1 MLERA
6 WAAGLEPAWVLG
18 DEVYSDFRTRWL
30 LEARGQ
36 PYVLAVSSNQRVWSG
51 GYQVPVAELADACL
65 EPDWWLWRVADGAKG
80 PRQYEWAAGRI
91 GSSMDERLV
100 GWLLVRRSCQD
111 PSERAYYL
119 CAASPETAAQ
129 QLATAAGQRWPIES
143 CFETAKQETGL
154 DEYEVRTWH
163 GWYRHITL
171 SMLALAFLAAV
182 RAQANETRVEG
193 GLLVPLTEPEVR
205 RLLLAIVLPRLQS
218 SEEAL
223 LWSHWRRHHQAVA
236 RHFDTPQPKG
246 VGILASTGESR
257 KHGTESRHFPRSLY
271 PQRAF
276 FGTARPY
283 LEVTRSQSFLKE
295 GALDP

>member
-1 MLERA
+1 M
-6 WAAGLEPAWVLG
+6 LG

-193 GLLVPLTEPEVR
+193 GSL
-205 RLLLAIVLPRLQS
+205 
-218 SEEAL
+218 
-223 LWSHWRRHHQAVA
+223 
-236 RHFDTPQPKG
+236 
-246 VGILASTGESR
+246 SR
-257 KHGTESRHFPRSLY
+257 
-271 PQRAF
+271 
-276 FGTARPY
+276 
-283 LEVTRSQSFLKE
+283 
-295 GALDP
+295 